1 MKKYL
6 LNNSGLKNIS
16 CNLTSSVT
24 AIVVAIF
31 CIMFLSAISLAATI
45 TSNCGVISA
54 LSLAQV
60 KNKNVSAIQAEGLF
74 EKYPE
79 VTVSLLDVQNMAKS
93 LGIPL
98 TGVKSTF
105 NDLVDAQMPTIIHL
119 QNGIVA

>member
-1 MKKYL
+1 
-6 LNNSGLKNIS
+6 
-16 CNLTSSVT
+16 
-24 AIVVAIF
+24 
-31 CIMFLSAISLAATI
+31 MFLSAISLAATI

-60 KNKNVSAIQAEGLF
+60 KNKHVSAIQAQDLF

-79 VTVSLLDVQNMAKS
+79 VTVFLLDVQNMAKS

-105 NDLVDAQMPTIIHL
+105 NDLVNAQMPTIIHL
-119 QNGIVA
+119 QNPDHFVLMLDGNQQWVRLLETPDGMISNWC